1 MSIPAL
7 NADEEARLQALAELD
22 MLDAEPDA
30 TISYM
35 VEITARVLGTPTAFA
50 SFLDRDRQ
58 VFHARFGLDLDE
70 TARSIALCDWT
81 IRQDAPFVVCDTQ
94 RDVRFCDNPLVLGP
108 PFIRFYA
115 GVALRTRAGHA
126 VGTLCV
132 TAPEPRAA
140 FTDQDQQ
147 ILSDF
152 ARFMSGQIELRRA
165 EAGRRAF
172 QARFERIADTSPDAI
187 VCADAQGLV
196 RFWSAGA
203 ERMFGHTGPQILGQ
217 PIATLIPD
225 RMAGGSE
232 GLLRRLAHGSAER
245 LTGRTVELTAEHR
258 DGREFPVELSLSTWH
273 ENGQPAYGAIMRDVS
288 QRWAIEERLFRLAH
302 LDPLTE
308 LPNRLVLRG
317 RIEAALTQ
325 AEPAAVL
332 MFDLD
337 GFKEVNDAHGHAVG
351 DAVLKMTAERLRACA
366 GLDGTAARFG
376 GDEFAIVLPG
386 LGDPLMAVAAAE
398 AALRVLAEPYRIDG
412 LVMHLGAS
420 AGIALSPSHA
430 TEEGELL
437 ACADAALYDAKAR
450 GRGQHRLFTPE
461 LREALQRERA
471 CREGLRR
478 AVLREE
484 FVLHYQPQVRL
495 SDGALVGAEALI
507 RWQHPEHGL
516 MPPAAFLDVLDNS
529 PDAAGIGDWVL
540 RTACAQ
546 AQAWRARGLH
556 PFRIGVNLFA
566 AQFRGGDLA
575 ARVAT
580 VLAQTGLPP
589 EALELEITETIILR
603 HDPQVDTA
611 LQALRTM
618 GVGIA
623 FDDYGT
629 GYASLSLLKNFPL
642 TRLKIDRGFVN
653 GLCEDPRDAA
663 IVRAVIALGRSF
675 GLTVIAEGVETQE
688 QQRRLLAK
696 GCQEAQGYLFGRPM
710 AAEDFA
716 ARYGLAGQAAS
727 PVTRAGSAG

>member
-1 MSIPAL
+1 VSTPPLNPA
-7 NADEEARLQALAELD
+7 EEARLQALAELD
-22 MLDAEPDA
+22 MLEAEPDA
-30 TISYM
+30 TIAYM
-35 VEITARVLGTPTAFA
+35 VEITARVLGAPTAFA
-50 SFLDRDRQ
+50 SFIDRDRQ
-58 VFHARFGLDLDE
+58 VFHATVGLGLAE
-70 TARSIALCDWT
+70 TARGTAFCDRTIA
-81 IRQDAPFVVCDTQ
+81 QDAPFVVCDALS
-94 RDVRFCDNPLVLGP
+94 DGRFRDNPLVCGP

-115 GVALRTRAGHA
+115 GAALRTREGHA
-126 VGTLCV
+126 LGTLCIA
-132 TAPEPRAA
+132 APLPRAT
-140 FTDQDQQ
+140 FTDRDRL
-147 ILSDF
+147 ILGDF
-152 ARFMSGQIELRRA
+152 ARFVSDRLELRRA
-165 EAGRRAF
+165 EAGQRAS
-172 QARFERIADTSPDAI
+172 QTRFERIADTSPDAI
-187 VCADAQGLV
+187 VCADARGLV

-203 ERMFGHTGPQILGQ
+203 ERMFGHTGAQILGE

-225 RMAGGSE
+225 RMAGGGE
-232 GLLRRLAHGSAER
+232 GLVRRLAQGSAER
-245 LTGRTVELTAEHR
+245 LTGRTVELTGQHR

-273 ENGQPAYGAIMRDVS
+273 ENGAPSYGAIMRDVS

-317 RIEAALTQ
+317 RIEAALTLAQ
-325 AEPAAVL
+325 PAALL

-337 GFKEVNDAHGHAVG
+337 GFKEVNDVHGHAVG
-351 DAVLKMTAERLRACA
+351 DAVLKLTGERLRACA
-366 GLDGTAARFG
+366 GPDGTAARFG

-386 LGDPLMAVAAAE
+386 RGDPLVAVAAAE
-398 AALRVLAEPYRIDG
+398 AALHALAEPYRIDG

-420 AGIALSPSHA
+420 AGIALSPAHA
-430 TEEGELL
+430 TEESELL

-450 GRGQHRLFTPE
+450 GRGQHRLFTPD

-546 AQAWRARGLH
+546 AQAWRAGGLN

-575 ARVAT
+575 GRVAEA
-580 VLAQTGLPP
+580 LAATGLP
-589 EALELEITETIILR
+589 AASLELEITETIILR
-603 HDPQVDTA
+603 NDPQVDSA
-611 LQALRTM
+611 LKALHAM

-629 GYASLSLLKNFPL
+629 GYASLSLLKSFPL

-653 GLCEDPRDAA
+653 GLCRDRRDAA
-663 IVRAVIALGRSF
+663 IVRAVIALSRSF

-710 AAEDFA
+710 STEAFA
-716 ARYGLAGQAAS
+716 LRYGLAAQAA

>member
-1 MSIPAL
+1 VSNAPVIPA
-7 NADEEARLQALAELD
+7 EEARLQALAELD
-22 MLDAEPDA
+22 MLGAEPDA

-35 VEITARVLGTPTAFA
+35 VAIIARVLGAPTAFV
-50 SFLDRDRQ
+50 SFIDRERQ
-58 VFHARFGLDLDE
+58 IIHAGVGPDLCE
-70 TARSIALCDWT
+70 TARDIAFCGRT
-81 IRQDAPFVVCDTQ
+81 IAQDAPFVVCDAH
-94 RDVRFCDNPLVLGP
+94 RDVGFRDNPLVRGP

-115 GVALRTRAGHA
+115 GAALRTRENHA
-126 VGTLCV
+126 VGTLCIV
-132 TAPEPRAA
+132 APEPREA
-140 FTDQDQQ
+140 FTDQERL

-152 ARFMSGQIELRRA
+152 ARFVSDRLALRRA
-165 EAGRRAF
+165 EAARRAS
-172 QARFERIADTSPDAI
+172 QTRFEHIADTSPDAI
-187 VCADAQGLV
+187 VCTDAQGLLS
-196 RFWSAGA
+196 FWSAGA
-203 ERMFGHTGPQILGQ
+203 ERMFGYTGAQVLGRS
-217 PIATLIPD
+217 IATLIPD

-245 LTGRTVELTAEHR
+245 LTGRTVELTGAHR

-273 ENGQPAYGAIMRDVS
+273 ENGAPTYGAIMRDVS

-317 RIEAALTQ
+317 RIEAALAQ

-351 DAVLKMTAERLRACA
+351 DAVLKVTAERLRACA
-366 GLDGTAARFG
+366 GPDGTAARFG

-386 LGDPLMAVAAAE
+386 LGDPLVAVAAAE
-398 AALRVLAEPYRIDG
+398 AALRALAEPYRVDG

-471 CREGLRR
+471 CRDGLRR

-516 MPPAAFLDVLDNS
+516 LPPAAFLDVLDNS

-575 ARVAT
+575 DRVAAA
-580 VLAQTGLPP
+580 LAQTGLPP

-603 HDPQVDTA
+603 HDPQVDST
-611 LQALRTM
+611 LQALRAM

-629 GYASLSLLKNFPL
+629 GYASLSLLKSFPL

-653 GLCEDPRDAA
+653 GLCEDRRDAA
-663 IVRAVIALGRSF
+663 IVRAVIELSRSF

-710 AAEDFA
+710 AAEAFA
-716 ARYGLAGQAAS
+716 ARYGLAGQASA
-727 PVTRAGSAG
+727 PVTRAGSAD